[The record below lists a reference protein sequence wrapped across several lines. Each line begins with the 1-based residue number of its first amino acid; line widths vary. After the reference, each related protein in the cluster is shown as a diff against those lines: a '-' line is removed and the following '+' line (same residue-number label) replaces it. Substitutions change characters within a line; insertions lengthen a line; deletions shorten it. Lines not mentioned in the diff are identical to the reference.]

1 VYLNGG
7 QSRGTR
13 YFLAPV
19 YGSRLY
25 GPRQYGALS
34 GDLFS
39 QASVGIMPRRARSAS
54 RSRSPRRPRSRA
66 RHGAPSS
73 STCDARSHPRKFP
86 SVGSQRHSS
95 RVLRGKPR
103 GSITAELLTGPPV
116 RYVREARSLSPL
128 PPPHMPLEEL
138 SASPPPHMPREVLS
152 GRNAKQRGI
161 ERSRLRAA
169 RRAAGRSP
177 PRVVSRIYVP
187 PPVCNRA
194 GFPWGESS
202 P

>member
-1 VYLNGG
+1 MSDS
-7 QSRGTR
+7 SRVLKWGTR
-13 YFLAPV
+13 YFMAPV

-39 QASVGIMPRRARSAS
+39 QASAGIMPRRARSVP

-66 RHGAPSS
+66 RHEAPSS
-73 STCDARSHPRKFP
+73 SSTCHARST
-86 SVGSQRHSS
+86 SVGSQRRSS
-95 RVLRGKPR
+95 RVFRVKPR
-103 GSITAELLTGPPV
+103 GSITALLTGPPV

-138 SASPPPHMPREVLS
+138 SASPPPHMPLVVLS
-152 GRNAKQRGI
+152 GRNARQRGI
-161 ERSRLRAA
+161 ERSRLRAV

-194 GFPWGESS
+194 GLPWGESS

>member
-1 VYLNGG
+1 M
-7 QSRGTR
+7 
-13 YFLAPV
+13 APV

-39 QASVGIMPRRARSAS
+39 QASAGIMPRRARSVP

-66 RHGAPSS
+66 RHEAPSS
-73 STCDARSHPRKFP
+73 SSTCHARST
-86 SVGSQRHSS
+86 SVGSQRRSS
-95 RVLRGKPR
+95 RVFRVKPR
-103 GSITAELLTGPPV
+103 GSITALLTGPPV

-128 PPPHMPLEEL
+128 PPPHMPLV
-138 SASPPPHMPREVLS
+138 VLS
-152 GRNAKQRGI
+152 GRNARQRGI
-161 ERSRLRAA
+161 ERSRLRAV